1 MASASA
7 VSRAQ
12 RFRHKAATRILRIA
26 VVERTFGTFG
36 LIGASA
42 TNRHHRAGDVRRLFV
57 LVRRATAAAVPDG
70 AAKATPLPTRLT
82 IPRALNGDDP
92 VAPEVER

>member
-1 MASASA
+1 MTAGMASASA

-57 LVRRATAAAVPDG
+57 LVRRALLQRCRMA
-70 AAKATPLPTRLT
+70 RLK
-82 IPRALNGDDP
+82 PRPYLRD
-92 VAPEVER
+92 